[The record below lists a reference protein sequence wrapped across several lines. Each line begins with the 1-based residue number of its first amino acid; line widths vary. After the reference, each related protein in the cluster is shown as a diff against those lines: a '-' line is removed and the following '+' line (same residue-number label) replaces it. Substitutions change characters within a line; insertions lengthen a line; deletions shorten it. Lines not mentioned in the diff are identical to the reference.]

1 MSDKRFKMLVIVA
14 VVVYALAPDLVPGPV
29 DDIIVMI
36 LGYLVSSKKDTMEN
50 NIIDV
55 EDI

>member
-55 EDI
+55 